1 MQDSD
6 TDPALCTGED
16 TCLRLFQYKTNVG
29 HCHKCVLIA
38 NTPVAEHDRINAL
51 GQCSGCGNTSARLST
66 EYCGLCEKKN
76 ERRVQN
82 TNLSGVP
89 LVASSDRQG
98 SHETIVLR
106 ITLTIIRST
115 RPLDIRCSKYWAI
128 SPFPV
133 EGCREHQW
141 FERQASTVHQQSTIA
156 ITGANMA
163 TLKSN
168 NLATNECYVFV
179 LKPFVN
185 SKACE
190 FLPTFEVIREAAIKF
205 SDIVAN
211 GIASFNSSWEDASES
226 SLVPSDMR
234 LSRMNNVH
242 LEIEPQ
248 SSFRDVFHATL
259 KDCGQNLDKT
269 VPTKFQNR
277 KFATSTLGP
286 EFHRPPGLSKSKK
299 RIWTENS
306 GISLGGS
313 VLKRTRLASAG
324 PHSLKSSF
332 TLASLASTA
341 TSVTLFFAE
350 HTSDP
355 ETGVQSF
362 NWCTD
367 DAAAHPAMLENN
379 SFGKGRSKLVFKV
392 KYNNMAYVAKRCY
405 TVGNGQLVSVISN
418 RDELV
423 KEGTTLGRAKFF
435 LNNFKEE
442 CDANEMNISD
452 FEITDFILARECIL
466 GSTELFSPS
475 PASGLT
481 KSGYAELSD
490 DEKGELNISNGSISS
505 VTWLLERER
514 GNHFMYI
521 NSNKALVLAD
531 IQSSE
536 SHDASQKSS
545 ILFDLMSHTL
555 TGDSGAGDHGDKGIQ
570 TFVDQHE
577 CGQRCIQLGL
587 QALKDATEDD

>member
-1 MQDSD
+1 MAMQDSD
-6 TDPALCTGED
+6 TDPALCTGKILVCVISSTRPTSD
-16 TCLRLFQYKTNVG
+16 T
-29 HCHKCVLIA
+29 A
-38 NTPVAEHDRINAL
+38 INAL

-82 TNLSGVP
+82 TNFSGAP
-89 LVASSDRQG
+89 LVF
-98 SHETIVLR
+98 EI
-106 ITLTIIRST
+106 
-115 RPLDIRCSKYWAI
+115 LDNFTVHSGRM
-128 SPFPV
+128 
-133 EGCREHQW
+133 RELQW
-141 FERQASTVHQQSTIA
+141 FEHQGSTVHRRNHWGQYGDSQ
-156 ITGANMA
+156 
-163 TLKSN
+163 KN

-179 LKPFVN
+179 LEPFVN

-226 SLVPSDMR
+226 SLVCSDMR

-248 SSFRDVFHATL
+248 SSFRNVFHVTL

-269 VPTKFQNR
+269 VPTKFRNR
-277 KFATSTLGP
+277 KFATLYM
-286 EFHRPPGLSKSKK
+286 EAHIDVEKFHARTGVPPPPGLFKSKD
-299 RIWTENS
+299 
-306 GISLGGS
+306 ISLGSS

-332 TLASLASTA
+332 ALASLASTA

-367 DAAAHPAMLENN
+367 DPTTQ
-379 SFGKGRSKLVFKV
+379 V
-392 KYNNMAYVAKRCY
+392 KYNNMVYVAKRCY

-418 RDELV
+418 HDELV

-442 CDANEMNISD
+442 Y
-452 FEITDFILARECIL
+452 FEITDFILAREGIL
-466 GSTELFSPS
+466 GSTEPFSPS

-514 GNHFMYI
+514 GNVQFRKFSGTLEHPRYTDKQGATINVFQHFTYI

-531 IQSSE
+531 IQLTAVLEIMGIKGYRLLWTNMNVGRDAFSWNSSP
-536 SHDASQKSS
+536 SRMQQKT
-545 ILFDLMSHTL
+545 INYCVLRNYCLN
-555 TGDSGAGDHGDKGIQ
+555 
-570 TFVDQHE
+570 
-577 CGQRCIQLGL
+577 
-587 QALKDATEDD
+587 